1 MVITLTMII
10 MTDDDCMLLDRQ
22 RGPDREREKD
32 REGKTDSRER
42 KRKK

>member
-22 RGPDREREKD
+22 RWPDREREKD